1 MARRKT
7 GSSARMVNDPL
18 LYEGSCALVTPAT
31 KEGVIRMRPSE
42 VGAWLRQH
50 VGKRDHRDL
59 MPEDCIV
66 LQPGS
71 NFDWL
76 MGNLAANQSPPTTPE
91 PDSAGTTGTK
101 TPPVGNFHGS
111 IDAAA

>member
-18 LYEGSCALVTPAT
+18 LYDGSCALVTAAT

-42 VGAWLRQH
+42 VGSWLRQH
-50 VGKRDHRDL
+50 VGKRDHREL

-76 MGNLAANQSPPTTPE
+76 MGNLAANQSTPTTPE
-91 PDSAGTTGTK
+91 PDPASDDK
-101 TPPVGNFHGS
+101 HRDTPRRQFSP
-111 IDAAA
+111 